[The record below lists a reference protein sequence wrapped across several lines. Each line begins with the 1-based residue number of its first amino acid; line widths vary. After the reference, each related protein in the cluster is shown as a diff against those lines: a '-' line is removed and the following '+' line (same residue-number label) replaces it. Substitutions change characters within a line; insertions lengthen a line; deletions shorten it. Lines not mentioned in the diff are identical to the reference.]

1 MEILMPL
8 LLSNIHSFIRVA
20 LHVNTQQAQVDG
32 QVRGASLGQAL
43 PRRAPQQEERQA
55 RCVLCCYFFCCY
67 SIIHNSSIPT
77 HNILPEGTWKYCCLL
92 LMMKNGPFFILF
104 IQYFLKIGT

>member
-55 RCVLCCYFFCCY
+55 RCVLCCYFFVATVS
-67 SIIHNSSIPT
+67 SIIH
-77 HNILPEGTWKYCCLL
+77 
-92 LMMKNGPFFILF
+92 PFPHI
-104 IQYFLKIGT
+104 IYYLKELGNTVVFF